1 MRWPVYLSFY
11 SMTQKFVWRSST
23 EEEYV
28 EMATGFRET
37 IFMQYTRSFVF
48 PDRGVGCT
56 GEEG

>member
-1 MRWPVYLSFY
+1 
-11 SMTQKFVWRSST
+11 MTQKFVWRSST